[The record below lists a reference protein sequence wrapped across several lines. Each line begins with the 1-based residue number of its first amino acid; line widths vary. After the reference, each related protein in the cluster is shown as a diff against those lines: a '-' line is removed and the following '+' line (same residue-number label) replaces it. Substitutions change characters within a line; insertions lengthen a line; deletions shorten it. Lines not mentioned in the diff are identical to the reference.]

1 MQDKKKEL
9 EELLSKVKERI
20 SQAPCGT
27 LRISQRGQYLQ
38 YYHRTEPKDTKGKYI
53 KKSDM
58 DLVKELAQ
66 KDYDQKIVIEIK
78 QQLEVINNC
87 LEKYHPEGI
96 ERVYKDLHQ
105 LRKPLVHSV
114 FRSDEEYAQVW
125 RNMDY
130 EKKAFADGYPEY
142 YTDAGERVRSKS
154 EIIIANKLLKMGV
167 AYRYEYPIR
176 FISGHI
182 VHPDF
187 YCLNI
192 RTRKEFAW
200 EHFGMMDNQEYAN
213 NAIRRIEEYRK
224 NGYWFG
230 KNLIATFETLSR
242 PINVNTV
249 EQTIKQYL
257 L

>member
-130 EKKAFADGYPEY
+130 EKKA
-142 YTDAGERVRSKS
+142 S
-154 EIIIANKLLKMGV
+154 NKLLKMGV

-213 NAIRRIEEYRK
+213 NAIRKIEEYRK